1 MKWIDSTDI
10 RNWANRRDCQELLP
24 LLVRKLIRATSN
36 TIQNIKFPAGD
47 SISFGGWD
55 GILEVKEGTDFL
67 PAGISLWEFG
77 TSKNPKGKAD
87 DDYLKRTTNP
97 LGYTPSESTFIF
109 VTPRLWQ
116 NEKDWIEEKRKEGIW
131 KDIKVI
137 NAELLEEWIELAPT
151 VGTWLAKHL
160 RKYPSVGIQSTDDF
174 WEEWTSGPNFKL
186 TPEVLLG
193 GRKAEQQKLIV
204 GLSSSS
210 VIGVQGTSREEA
222 LAFIISCIKNNHE
235 TEEDFFSR
243 SIIVDSIEA
252 FRELTMHDNP
262 LILIPRFEDSNGV
275 INRAVEKGH
284 TIIVPLGA
292 DATDWSNKIVLP
304 KIDRDSFIDAFTQI
318 GISKIMAER
327 LSKETARNIT
337 ILRRQLEFE
346 RIKPIW
352 AKPENVADI
361 IPILIVG
368 RWDESIESDTEIIAS
383 IAGDSYSNY
392 IKRLSKWLN
401 TSDSPIVKIGNKWR
415 LSSPLDAWSNASNY
429 LTSKDFE
436 LLANSFKLI
445 LTEVNPAL
453 ELSPEVRYMASIYGK
468 KRKYSSWIREGI
480 LQSLILVST
489 FGERLQF
496 HLPTKADLWIDGLI
510 AELLNSDSINLWK
523 SLDDKLPLIAEA
535 SPFAFLEALDRHLAK
550 PDNSMLG
557 LFEEEPNVIFSR
569 SYHIGLLWALES
581 LAWFPHYLSRTSLIL
596 AKLSV
601 IDPGG
606 NVINRPINSLKEIFK
621 PWHYQTFASFDERIQ
636 VLKLICKNQPEVG
649 WELLLSML
657 PKSIGDTA
665 IITHK
670 TRWRSFEQD
679 EITYTWSEV
688 LKTHSEVVD
697 ILISIFD
704 NSEYKLTTLIEKSI
718 NLSSNDRDK
727 ILTFIE
733 ANLNQVK
740 QHEFKAWHE
749 VRDILAHHRSHSDRN
764 WALPENE
771 LDRFQKLY
779 KQLEPVNEID
789 RVAWMFDNSQFSF
802 PKGLDYK
809 NTSHQDR
816 MEYVLTKRIEILSE
830 IYQNYGIEKI
840 IELKDILKET
850 RILGDVLA
858 YVINDEQE
866 IIQLCEFLNNESLDL
881 DFIQNFIIRKSLL
894 NDFEWIKWLYEKLSV
909 LGFNNSSLS
918 KLFIPINQTKQLW
931 DFIDST
937 KKEISYKYWENMNP
951 NFFLLNI
958 EEKIFGVRTLIAH
971 ERFRSAVI
979 ATYYFR
985 KEMPSEMIVEI
996 LQKMATNNSNENVQI
1011 NSYDLSQLFEEIEK
1025 RDDIDFNEVAQLEW
1039 LFFPLLNSINI
1050 DYKPKRLYQSL
1061 ASDPEFF
1068 FGIFKWIYL
1077 PKDTSKLEDLRDGLT
1092 DQQIYDRTTQA
1103 FMLLQSLERIPGVDD
1118 SGNIDY
1124 MFLKNWV
1131 EKVRELATEYGR
1143 IKVADSY
1150 IGGILAQYPEDK
1162 VQVWPPD
1169 EICSLIE
1176 MIKSESLDNGFSAG
1190 AHNKAGVS
1198 FRGVFDGG
1206 TVERARAKYF
1216 YSLAVIH
1223 RNKFPRITAIF
1234 ERCAKGYENSAKSE
1248 DEQAELGK
1256 LES

>member
-55 GILEVKEGTDFL
+55 GILEVKESTDFL
-67 PAGISLWEFG
+67 PDGISLWEFG

-97 LGYTPSESTFIF
+97 LEYSPSESTFIF

-151 VGTWLAKHL
+151 VGAWLAKHL
-160 RKYPSVGIQSTDDF
+160 GKYPSVGIQPTDDF

-193 GRKAEQQKLIV
+193 GRKAEQQKLIL
-204 GLSSSS
+204 GLYSSS
-210 VIGVQGTSREEA
+210 VIGVQGSSREEA
-222 LAFIISCIKNNHE
+222 LAFIISCVKNNQE

-243 SIIVDSIEA
+243 SIIVDSIEV
-252 FRELTMHDNP
+252 FRELALHDNS
-262 LILIPRFEDSNGV
+262 LILIPRFEDHAV
-275 INRAVEKGH
+275 ANRAVEKGH
-284 TIIVPLGA
+284 IVIFPLGA
-292 DATDWSNKIVLP
+292 DATNWPNKIVLP
-304 KIDRDSFIDAFTQI
+304 NIDRDCFIEAFTQI
-318 GISKIMAER
+318 GISKIMADR

-337 ILRRQLEFE
+337 IVRRQLEFE

-352 AKPENVADI
+352 AKQENVADI

-368 RWDESIESDTEIIAS
+368 RWDENIKSDTEIIAS

-510 AELLNSDSINLWK
+510 AELLNSDSIDLWK

-535 SPFAFLEALDRHLAK
+535 SPFSFLEALDKHLVK
-550 PDNSMLG
+550 LDNSMLG
-557 LFEEEPNVIFSR
+557 LFEEEPNFIFSR

-581 LAWFPHYLSRTSLIL
+581 LAWFPQYLSRTSLIL

-621 PWHYQTFASFDERIQ
+621 SWHYQTFASFDERMQ
-636 VLKLICKNQPEVG
+636 VLNLICKNQPEIG

-665 IITHK
+665 ITTHK
-670 TRWRSFEQD
+670 TRWKSFEQV
-679 EITYTWSEV
+679 EITYTRDV
-688 LKTHSEVVD
+688 MFRTHSEVID
-697 ILISIFD
+697 ILINIFD
-704 NSEYKLTTLIEKSI
+704 NSETKLTTLIEKSV
-718 NLSSNDRDK
+718 NLSTNDMDRL
-727 ILTFIE
+727 LTFIE
-733 ANLNQVK
+733 ANLTNVK
-740 QHEFKAWHE
+740 QYEFTAWHE
-749 VRDILAHHRSHSDRN
+749 VRSIIEDHSSHPESD
-764 WALPENE
+764 WVLSEKE
-771 LDRFQKLY
+771 LDRFQRLY
-779 KQLEPVNEID
+779 KRLQPVNEIE

-809 NTSHQDR
+809 NTSHRDR
-816 MEYVLTKRIEILSE
+816 MQYVLTKRIEILSD
-830 IYQNYGIEKI
+830 IYQNNGIEKVIEIKGI
-840 IELKDILKET
+840 IKET
-850 RILGDVLA
+850 QTLGDVLA
-858 YVINDEQE
+858 YIVNDDKE
-866 IIQLCEFLNNESLDL
+866 IIHLCEFLNSESSDL
-881 DFIQNFIIRKSLL
+881 DFIQHFLLRKSFL
-894 NDFEWIKWLYEKLSV
+894 NDFVWIQRLYEKLSI
-909 LGFNNSSLS
+909 LDFKNSSLA
-918 KLFIPINQTKQLW
+918 KLLIPIKQTKQLW
-931 DFIDST
+931 DFIDSQED
-937 KKEISYKYWENMNP
+937 KIVHEYWKNMNP
-951 NFFLLNI
+951 NFYSLNI
-958 EEKIFGVRTLIAH
+958 DEKVFGLKRLIISERILSAGVVSSIFIEEI
-971 ERFRSAVI
+971 
-979 ATYYFR
+979 
-985 KEMPSEMIVEI
+985 PSEILVEI
-996 LQKMATNNSNENVQI
+996 LKKMPKKGVKEKGYIGSH
-1011 NSYDLSQLFEEIEK
+1011 DLSQLFEEIDS
-1025 RDDIDFNEVAQLEW
+1025 RNDIDLNEIAQLEW
-1039 LFFPLLNSINI
+1039 LYFPLLNSKSIN
-1050 DYKPKRLYQSL
+1050 YKPKQLYQSL
-1061 ASDPEFF
+1061 ASNPEFF
-1068 FGIFKWIYL
+1068 IGIFKWIYL
-1077 PKDTSKLEDLRDGLT
+1077 PDDTSKLEELRADLT
-1092 DQQIYDRTTQA
+1092 NEQVSDRAAQA
-1103 FMLLQSLERIPGVDD
+1103 FMLLRSWENIPGVDD
-1118 SGNIDY
+1118 FGNIDFV
-1124 MFLKNWV
+1124 FLKGWI
-1131 EKVRELATEYGR
+1131 EKVRELAVEYGR
-1143 IKVADSY
+1143 LKAADSL
-1150 IGGILAQYPEDK
+1150 IGGILAQYPENKDK
-1162 VQVWPPD
+1162 VWPPD
-1169 EICSLIE
+1169 EICNLIE
-1176 MIKSESLDNGFSAG
+1176 MIKSENLDNGFSAG
-1190 AHNKAGVS
+1190 VHNKAGAS

-1206 TVERARAKYF
+1206 TVERARATYF

-1248 DEQAELGK
+1248 DEKAEQDK
-1256 LES
+1256 LEY